1 MKRIEET
8 QKNLQEKI
16 NKIDSSLSNIE
27 KDIYD
32 EEDMDE
38 GYDFEI
44 VCPYCNHEFTCDIEA
59 NENAEVQCPEC
70 KNMIELDWNG
80 EEDGCA
86 DCSCC
91 DFDCCEEI
99 EEEEEKDDPNEEDD
113 DM

>member
-1 MKRIEET
+1 MSELSQRFKNIIKEVEERIQDPKDVEVVKQKISEISILFLDTIDKITEMSEQKMKRIEET

-44 VCPYCNHEFTCDIEA
+44 VCPYCNHVESSA
-59 NENAEVQCPEC
+59 
-70 KNMIELDWNG
+70 M
-80 EEDGCA
+80 
-86 DCSCC
+86 
-91 DFDCCEEI
+91 
-99 EEEEEKDDPNEEDD
+99 
-113 DM
+113 